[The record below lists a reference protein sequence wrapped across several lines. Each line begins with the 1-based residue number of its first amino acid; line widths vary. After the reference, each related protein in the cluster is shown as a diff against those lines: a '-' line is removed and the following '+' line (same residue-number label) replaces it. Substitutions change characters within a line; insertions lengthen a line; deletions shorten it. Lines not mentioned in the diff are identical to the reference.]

1 MNFQQ
6 KVARAKE
13 LMQQIECAG
22 GVPYLPDTFKYDRD
36 MGWMVKADYA
46 PEIEW
51 QTFSYC
57 SHETGL
63 TVHRNLN
70 DVIKSLRADCALL
83 IIKND
88 PVDENMMWAGDENG
102 YVFVER

>member
-6 KVARAKE
+6 KVAQAKE
-13 LMQQIECAG
+13 LMQQIRNSG
-22 GVPYLPDTFKYDRD
+22 GAPYFPDTFKYDRD

-46 PEIEW
+46 LEIEW

-63 TVHRNLN
+63 MEYRNLN
-70 DVIKSLRADCALL
+70 DVIKELRDEKRAL
-83 IIKND
+83 IKNTEAQDD
-88 PVDENMMWAGDENG
+88 PYLIDNGLRGDG
-102 YVFVER
+102 